1 METPGRN
8 RPWVQFYKCVT
19 MGDEAVGKSCLLL
32 RFMGKKFRPEL
43 DATVGIDADQRIIS
57 IDDKPTK
64 FQIWD
69 PAGEESRRFCTS
81 RGLYRGA
88 AAAIL
93 VYDITR
99 VLLVCCLTNP
109 SNRRETFDHI
119 GRWLK
124 EAEELAP
131 PNLTTILVGNKCD
144 LSHERAVS
152 YEEGQEFAEKH
163 GLIFMESSAKNNQ
176 NVEEVTVRSSLETK
190 RPHHLVMQAFFTAA
204 RTVSKK
210 SEDGV
215 LHPSAEVGLFIT
227 TRTPY

>member
-1 METPGRN
+1 METPRRN
-8 RPWVQFYKCVT
+8 LPWVQFYKCVT
-19 MGDEAVGKSCLLL
+19 IGDEAVGKSCLLL

-43 DATVGIDADQRIIS
+43 DPTIGMEADQRIIS

-69 PAGEESRRFCTS
+69 PAGEESRMFCTS

-93 VYDITR
+93 VYDIT
-99 VLLVCCLTNP
+99 
-109 SNRRETFDHI
+109 RRETFDHI

-163 GLIFMESSAKNNQ
+163 GLIFMESSAKTNQ
-176 NVEEVTVRSSLETK
+176 NVEE
-190 RPHHLVMQAFFTAA
+190 AFFTAA

-215 LHPSAEVGLFIT
+215 LHPSAECAGLPLLLHVKFGRGAGSFQACGCCIS
-227 TRTPY
+227 